1 MTAFRKLFIAA
12 ALMATGLGVAT
23 LLGDPAAV
31 RQAFESTVH
40 RSQPPAVVAAP
51 IEASE
56 VKPTTNWVASGVQL
70 LPEPAATNKSASAP
84 EAPALLTSLA
94 PFTPTNAVPS
104 DPELARTVAV
114 NESPLLP
121 RLDGVVP
128 MAKLRNEAPRPIGN
142 EPRSPAT
149 IRRTPPVNSEDGL
162 PASNDDAYRAR
173 VDWSATQPMPTGFM
187 NDTNATLATNAAY
200 NAPVGTTDN
209 HQVSPPPWP
218 AAEERDEPRTHVIV
232 DGDSLEKLA
241 GRYLDDPQRNKE
253 IFELNRDL
261 LSAPDLLPIGAELK
275 IPERRANTS
284 WDRQSRRVGFSS
296 EPAIREAANGD
307 LVPIRPVSSF
317 GAFDGAAPR
326 AQLARPVAA
335 D

>member
-1 MTAFRKLFIAA
+1 VSAFRKLFIAA
-12 ALMATGLGVAT
+12 ALMATGLGVAA

-31 RQAFESTVH
+31 RQAFDSTVQ
-40 RSQPPAVVAAP
+40 RSQPPAVVAEP
-51 IEASE
+51 IKASE
-56 VKPTTNWVASGVQL
+56 AKPTSSWIASGVQL
-70 LPEPAATNKSASAP
+70 LPEPAATSKSASAP
-84 EAPALLTSLA
+84 EAPALLASLA
-94 PFTPTNAVPS
+94 PFMPANAAPN
-104 DPELARTVAV
+104 DPKLARTVAV

-121 RLDGVVP
+121 RLDAVVP

-149 IRRTPPVNSEDGL
+149 IRRTPPVTSEDGL
-162 PASNDDAYRAR
+162 PPSNDDTYRAS
-173 VDWSATQPMPTGFM
+173 VDWPAPQPMPTGFT

-241 GRYLDDPQRNKE
+241 GRYLDDPLRSKE
-253 IFELNRDL
+253 VFELNREL

-275 IPERRANTS
+275 IPERRAYTS
-284 WDRQSRRVGFSS
+284 WDRQSRRAGFPS
-296 EPAIREAANGD
+296 EPAIREAANGN
-307 LVPIRPVSSF
+307 LVPIRPMSSY
-317 GAFDGAAPR
+317 GAFDGPAPR

-335 D
+335 E